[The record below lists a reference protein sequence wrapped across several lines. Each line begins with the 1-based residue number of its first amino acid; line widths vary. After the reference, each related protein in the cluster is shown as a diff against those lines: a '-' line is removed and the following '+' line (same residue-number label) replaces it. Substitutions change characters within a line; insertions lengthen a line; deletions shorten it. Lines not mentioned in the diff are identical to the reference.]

1 MRRVLMR
8 ILPVPQ
14 EEEATTAELM
24 AVVAAVAV
32 VVVGLLWRGVSSQ
45 RWTRSMPSERVL
57 R

>member
-1 MRRVLMR
+1 MR

-24 AVVAAVAV
+24 AVVAA
-32 VVVGLLWRGVSSQ
+32 GLLWRGVSSQ

>member
-1 MRRVLMR
+1 MR

-14 EEEATTAELM
+14 EEEEEATTAELM
-24 AVVAAVAV
+24 AVV
-32 VVVGLLWRGVSSQ
+32 VVGLLLRGVSSQ

>member
-1 MRRVLMR
+1 MR

-14 EEEATTAELM
+14 EEEEATTAELM
-24 AVVAAVAV
+24 
-32 VVVGLLWRGVSSQ
+32 VVVGLLLRGVSSQ

>member
-14 EEEATTAELM
+14 EEEEATTAELM
-24 AVVAAVAV
+24 AVV
-32 VVVGLLWRGVSSQ
+32 VVGLLLRGVSSQ